1 MFAANRIACPPRAT
15 VPASRR
21 ARAASSA
28 RSRATAVPRAESD
41 ASSSSGSS
49 SDPATAARPAPKLAC
64 PICLQPFPSS
74 TTCACPTCARD
85 FPVERGVAD
94 LCLDARGAAGAYK
107 EPGLG
112 KSGTKLFQSDL
123 IASAY
128 ENGWRQSFAWAGFPG
143 EEDEARYAL
152 DYMRDAAAGGV
163 LLDVSCGSGL
173 FSRRFAS
180 SGVFSHVVAS
190 DFSESMLRQARS
202 YCEEDPA
209 LRSAMQPTARDAPS
223 NSNAPSGD
231 RTGDGWDTKLTFVR
245 ADVGRLPFATASL
258 DAVHAGAAMHCWPS
272 PSAAVAE
279 ISRVL
284 KPGGVFVASTFLD
297 PTAMLGD
304 ALGGD
309 DAVQPLSALFR
320 DSGVGTGG
328 AFNQFWSER
337 ELRDLTTGMCG
348 LEGFERR
355 RSRQFIFFRV
365 NKPAAR

>member
-1 MFAANRIACPPRAT
+1 MFAANRIASAPRAI

-21 ARAASSA
+21 SRLASHA
-28 RSRATAVPRAESD
+28 RSRATAAPRAESD
-41 ASSSSGSS
+41 ASSSSSS
-49 SDPATAARPAPKLAC
+49 SSTSATAARPAPKLAC

-74 TTCACPTCARD
+74 TVCACATCARD

-112 KSGTKLFQSDL
+112 KSGTTLFQSDL

-173 FSRRFAS
+173 FSRRFAA

-209 LRSAMQPTARDAPS
+209 LRSAMRRS
-223 NSNAPSGD
+223 ENAPSED
-231 RTGDGWDTKLTFVR
+231 RTGDVRDTELT
-245 ADVGRLPFATASL
+245 
-258 DAVHAGAAMHCWPS
+258 
-272 PSAAVAE
+272 
-279 ISRVL
+279 
-284 KPGGVFVASTFLD
+284 
-297 PTAMLGD
+297 
-304 ALGGD
+304 
-309 DAVQPLSALFR
+309 
-320 DSGVGTGG
+320 
-328 AFNQFWSER
+328 
-337 ELRDLTTGMCG
+337 LRP
-348 LEGFERR
+348 RR
-355 RSRQFIFFRV
+355 RG
-365 NKPAAR
+365 